1 MKTFYITY
9 FSNKDGKM
17 ITRRGKEDEKTRLG
31 LNQKTQI
38 PYFVYYDEDAYGYRT
53 ASGNWTMRSRV
64 A

>member
-9 FSNKDGKM
+9 YSQKDKQT
-17 ITRRGKEDEKTRLG
+17 ITRRGKHDDKTRLG
-31 LNQKTQI
+31 VSKKNV
-38 PYFVYYDEDAYGYRT
+38 PYFVYYDEDAFGYRT

>member
-31 LNQKTQI
+31 LNKKTWI
-38 PYFVYYDEDAYGYRT
+38 PYFVYFDIDKTDYRCAT
-53 ASGNWTMRSRV
+53 GNWKVRY
-64 A
+64 